1 MPNEKLSVQ
10 DFAAKVKAKYPSYE
24 SYEDSVLV
32 DAFLKKFPVYQDA
45 VDYSPK
51 KKEVTAGE
59 SSVTD
64 LPSPSDLDL
73 QEYYSEASNWATQA
87 YNDFKK
93 SKGEDPSESYLDNI
107 DKSFYEF
114 TAKAPIIS
122 QIVGGSNRFVGGVL
136 DMFNGLIKESS
147 KFPSPLTGVPNPIV
161 QKSFEEGN
169 YFTDLADTY
178 NENAEYFKK
187 SRAMNSGIFSPNI
200 TQEDMDK
207 GFWNNLTEGEVSKAS
222 WLLMDGVLENV
233 PSIMVGMTGSQV
245 GSLAVLG
252 RPVTSGTLLMGAS
265 SAGNKY
271 RQIEDDPRYSPAEK
285 LAFAFAQG
293 AVETISES
301 LFRGDL
307 NAARSIVSN
316 SSRSNALKDQF
327 INEARM
333 TDVYKKMAAMGNE
346 EGFEEVLVE
355 TWDIVT
361 TGIKEGKTIEE
372 INAEIPRIIDA
383 YALGFGSGG
392 GIQIIANGRAA
403 RGSLKNGE
411 ARKKAA
417 ETIKQVEEA
426 VKGMEDP
433 QKKNTAVQLI
443 QEEKR
448 KLNKLIEEDREYY
461 SQFKEEDR
469 NRVVLIDNQL
479 EVLEQQLDLISD
491 SELRAEREQQAL
503 DLIKERNEIHGKYP
517 QKVTAN
523 QAVPVAPQAAV
534 EEAVEESAPVTVS
547 LTPESNQAKVKD
559 VIGKRVELNKQSGVL
574 TDEGGGKIALY
585 TDDDQIIDLGNIEEI
600 GEQPLEDA
608 GISLTDDLVSVDGD
622 NIVVRGKNY
631 KNNYSDPLSAINRD
645 EEGNILS
652 VTLDSEK
659 GSKRTFKGN
668 VADELA
674 YNIILSQYEDQ
685 ELESELNKLFDT
697 DEETRKLFE
706 EIESIKED
714 AAKTAAQS
722 TEQAPAKEQVAE
734 DIVSQEPT
742 PEPVEETTPEAEVK
756 TKTKE
761 EIDEELQGL
770 NYAKLYFNGVLVDR
784 FKDSLENLK
793 NYYILSLEKAKR
805 IVNEK
810 SPGYVGYEEDG
821 YPLSHAGFY
830 RKEFKRLGI
839 DPTKHAS
846 KESLFHYNKALEI
859 LDALPKEIQERPEEI
874 NKYFKKQK
882 KDAAKKAPVKKAPAK
897 KAEAPKE
904 ETEKPTEK
912 SIDYKSVMIEP
923 AEESKKDSESTA
935 KYYSSPIGQ
944 DVLKLLTEAKN
955 KAGMNF
961 DFKYDT
967 FIDTRIA
974 NAYAF
979 GLRILFP
986 YTDADGGNNAQ
997 GFAEVSVA
1005 DASKNI
1011 REFAK
1016 EYKLDRSLVEENVKQ
1031 YRNYLIK
1038 QIKKA
1043 LPKNADIKLV
1053 SNYHETLREAG
1064 LPTDILIEMY
1074 GGKSNFEKALDIV
1087 FDEKGKLRSKK
1098 KIETQVELSKAETR
1112 KSERE
1117 EKYLKYLEEFNAE
1130 VLTEEEAK
1138 ELDPNS
1144 YIDLRNVTINKF
1156 DNGPFEVITFNAPN
1170 KEDSF
1175 SVDTETRDGA
1185 LYEAAMY
1192 FSSLGKVPIIEI
1204 NKKSTI
1210 QTAEPVLKTEEDV
1223 AVNAKTDVLTQEDP
1237 QGDPGLFNDLLFN
1250 EVAKGYTFGKV
1261 NEVFNKYLG
1270 DLVPKIEKIVKGIKF
1285 TNGFI
1290 PDSPESK
1297 KSTKAQ
1303 SLKTDSKGFVPFVNA
1318 LLSFGFEVHVLDNKG
1333 AHGIFNTATSNVDPI
1348 FAREGFVYNK
1358 GKSQVPMTGQ
1368 EKQEAMSQVSR
1379 LLNFYQKGGKISEII
1394 GALNFDP
1401 NKEVVIR
1408 GTGVR
1413 EFAQL
1418 VYDLR
1423 NNPENGLRKD
1433 YYEGSYREF
1442 SNDLRF
1448 KDRILAVV
1456 DAKFVSKEDMMDMIS
1471 KVYDMPKPVVASE
1484 IFYDDSLLNKV
1495 KEDSKEEKV
1504 IIQKVE
1510 EEKKENDLSDIYT
1523 NTEDAKIELDTIDD
1537 AESRIIS
1544 VNEEID
1550 IEKGNIQE
1558 LKEQL
1563 KEDVNDIKKDKS
1575 LSKEERQLAV
1585 ESLKEEIQDEI
1596 ESIKDQIG
1604 IYNEDKR
1611 GYVSDIKKAKKRLN
1625 KLEKTDEEVEPEAIT
1640 VKDGDLKMTYKISE
1654 GNKSW
1659 SKATAI
1665 GKNFLLKIKE
1675 GMLFNGTSKVEN
1687 SADIAYLFRRLRYA
1701 KSENAFAV
1709 VYTEEGDYLTAWLGT
1724 GDGNVKLNMSD
1735 IVKFVENAKFKLN
1748 TSNVKLSLVHNH
1760 PSGKLMPSV
1769 YDKDTYNKLYK
1780 IYDTQSNKNALPGVD
1795 VMPFVIINLDSGKF
1809 AVFNSDNSGEQ
1820 LELTS
1825 VEEQKEFN
1833 VYELDKDVLYSKYAG
1848 ARKMYSGKE
1857 VAELFSQIKA
1867 GDPSSHLGYAILD
1880 SENYM
1885 MFSSIVDSEHQMIG
1899 STGYKALVDDI
1910 VSNMLGYNGN
1920 QIVFFDT
1927 AIPGQGTA
1935 LVNDKHKMIRKLTED
1950 RMKQINSNS
1959 AVPLSFNEDVPLI
1972 TTQDKTIEERIAEGY
1987 KPVTKE
1993 DVFGTRREAALN
2005 SARKFMDKVFW
2016 NKIQAKVIGSKE
2028 VKSSLMAEDSK
2039 RVNQMANEMSKL
2051 LKPGFVSRLLG
2062 KKGVDKSFIDLA
2074 NQYFT
2079 GSKEQKADA
2088 ISKMKA
2094 STNPKAKK
2102 FLDLVI
2108 DMRSYVDARS
2118 SRIVND
2124 PMYES
2129 LPEKSR
2135 KIIEDNI
2142 GTYVHRSYYFFDH
2155 PYFKISK
2162 DAKTKAIAEEHKI
2175 LRIQEFNSIMSGV
2188 MGITEDQ
2195 AIDLLKGR
2203 DAYLKRKARQS
2214 VLKQISDW
2222 ENKRKTYRRDKNKST
2237 SDAGLK
2243 VDESAMIQRKDV
2255 PAHIREMLGEIK
2267 DPVGR
2272 FVSTANTLNAIH
2284 RGSEMANKLLE
2295 ILSSTS
2301 MYQVYS
2307 QEMYGKPWNKLTDTE
2322 KSLVTKRA
2330 DENSLIK
2337 NKYNIKEREKSS
2349 YKKINNP
2356 LSPLHNMYVH
2366 NDIVEVLEEVPLYT
2380 TQFDGLS
2387 GMLHQTYLNVLKA
2400 QRQTKVLGNIPTWG
2414 KNFIGGIFFAGIN
2427 GVINPTY
2434 FLRTSLNLA
2443 KKVAKGDKTYDSKI
2457 KEMAKY
2463 GLIGRDVNASTIGMS
2478 AMLFNYSMGE
2488 DVSTYNKYIANNRGK
2503 WKNFV
2508 RNLGSKY
2515 ASIDDFTKMIIY
2527 DYEKKSFAIKMYGKG
2542 YSELTDQQ
2550 QVEVKK
2556 EAAERVKQNTP
2567 TFSRMYRVAKKIL
2580 QLPFGDFV
2588 GFKAESARSL
2598 GMTVKNMV
2606 EDYKTG
2612 IDKSNKLTKEQRAE
2626 YIKDASKKLVGL
2638 STVLGAVPYIVLQSL
2653 MEGDDGE
2660 EEKEIRRLAKYI
2672 RPGWLNNH
2680 AILVKDIDRNLNVT
2694 VYDYTGL
2701 DPYGTVFSARE
2712 LGEVFK
2718 PNMTVETAYNLMK
2731 GQDVYGRAIADPSDP
2746 AFQQWFDKAQY
2757 FIGSTYIPPNV
2768 SSSYRDAKKSKLEDP
2783 DVSVFSETFKIMK
2796 DRIVVRSYKYNML
2809 QQFRYDV
2816 KEYELSFKENYLN
2829 TDWGE
2834 TRKDRLDDIREKYV
2848 ALYEVANSRGNYQ
2861 AVQDAEEII
2870 VRSFDDAEQFY
2881 ILYNIDLSE

>member
-32 DAFLKKFPVYQDA
+32 DAFLKKFPVYKDS
-45 VDYSPK
+45 VDYLPK
-51 KKEVTAGE
+51 KKEGTVGE

-64 LPSPSDLDL
+64 LPSPSNLDL
-73 QEYYSEASNWATQA
+73 QQYYNDASNWATQA

-93 SKGEDPSESYLDNI
+93 SKGEDPSENTLDSI

-136 DMFNGLIKESS
+136 DMFNGLIKEAS

-161 QKSFEEGN
+161 EKSFEEGN

-187 SRAMNSGIFSPNI
+187 ARAMNSGVFSPNL

-245 GSLAVLG
+245 GGLAVLG
-252 RPVTSGTLLMGAS
+252 RPITSGTLLMGAS

-271 RQIEDDPRYSPAEK
+271 RQIENDPRYSPAEK
-285 LAFAFAQG
+285 LAFSFAQG

-307 NAARSIVSN
+307 DAARSIMSS
-316 SSRSNALKDQF
+316 SSRSSALKNQF

-333 TDVYKKMAAMGNE
+333 TDVYKKMIAMGNE

-383 YALGFGSGG
+383 YALGFSSGG
-392 GIQIIANGRAA
+392 GIQLIANGRAA

-417 ETIKQVEEA
+417 ETIRKVEAA
-426 VKGMEDP
+426 VKSAEDP
-433 QKKNTAVQLI
+433 QKRNTAVQVI

-461 SQFKEEDR
+461 SQFSEEDR

-479 EVLEQQLDLISD
+479 EILEQQLDLISD

-517 QKVTAN
+517 QKVTAS
-523 QAVPVAPQAAV
+523 QDAPVVPQAAV
-534 EEAVEESAPVTVS
+534 EEEVEESAPATVS
-547 LTPESNQAKVKD
+547 LAPESDEAKVKD
-559 VIGKRVELNKQSGVL
+559 VVGKRVEFNKQTGVL

-585 TDDDQIIDLGNIEEI
+585 TDDDQIIELGNIEEI
-600 GEQPLEDA
+600 GDQPLKEA
-608 GISLTDDLVSVDGD
+608 GISLTDDLVSMDGD

-631 KNNYSDPLSAINRD
+631 KNNYSDPLAAINRD

-652 VTLDSEK
+652 VTLDTEN
-659 GSKRTFKGN
+659 GAKRTFKGN

-697 DEETRKLFE
+697 DEETRELFE
-706 EIESIKED
+706 EIESIKEN

-722 TEQAPAKEQVAE
+722 TEQATAEEQVTEEPALE
-734 DIVSQEPT
+734 PEVTSETVKDIA
-742 PEPVEETTPEAEVK
+742 PESVEETTPEAEVK

-761 EIDEELQGL
+761 EIDEEPAPVEQ
-770 NYAKLYFNGVLVDR
+770 VEEEV
-784 FKDSLENLK
+784 EQT
-793 NYYILSLEKAKR
+793 
-805 IVNEK
+805 K
-810 SPGYVGYEEDG
+810 S
-821 YPLSHAGFY
+821 
-830 RKEFKRLGI
+830 I
-839 DPTKHAS
+839 
-846 KESLFHYNKALEI
+846 
-859 LDALPKEIQERPEEI
+859 
-874 NKYFKKQK
+874 KKP
-882 KDAAKKAPVKKAPAK
+882 AKKKVYDPPIVPGHFVMLYRRVFGDENEMGGPIFGPYDPKFPGRYGGKEESKIVKRAMKSSKTFQEALAKIKEDAKSLKKAPAK

-904 ETEKPTEK
+904 KAEESTKK
-912 SIDYKSVMIEP
+912 GLDYQSVIIEP
-923 AEESKKDSESTA
+923 TEESKKNSESRS

-944 DVLKLLTEAKN
+944 RVLKLLTEAKN
-955 KAGMNF
+955 TAQMNF
-961 DFKYDT
+961 DFKYNLA
-967 FIDTRIA
+967 IANRIA
-974 NAYAF
+974 DAYAF
-979 GLRILFP
+979 GIRILFP
-986 YTDADGGNNAQ
+986 YTDADGGINAQ
-997 GFAEVSVA
+997 GFAEVSIA
-1005 DASKNI
+1005 DAANNI
-1011 REFAK
+1011 REYAEK
-1016 EYKLDRSLVEENVKQ
+1016 HNLDRSLVEENIKEH
-1031 YRNYLIK
+1031 RNFLIK
-1038 QIKKA
+1038 QLKKA

-1064 LPTDILIEMY
+1064 LPTDMLIEMY
-1074 GGKSNFEKALDIV
+1074 GGKSNFEQALDIV
-1087 FDEKGKLRSKK
+1087 FDREGKLKYKPKK
-1098 KIETQVELSKAETR
+1098 KSAEPT
-1112 KSERE
+1112 
-1117 EKYLKYLEEFNAE
+1117 
-1130 VLTEEEAK
+1130 T
-1138 ELDPNS
+1138 
-1144 YIDLRNVTINKF
+1144 
-1156 DNGPFEVITFNAPN
+1156 
-1170 KEDSF
+1170 
-1175 SVDTETRDGA
+1175 
-1185 LYEAAMY
+1185 
-1192 FSSLGKVPIIEI
+1192 
-1204 NKKSTI
+1204 
-1210 QTAEPVLKTEEDV
+1210 EPVLKTEEDV

-1237 QGDPGLFNDLLFN
+1237 QGDPGSFNDLLFN
-1250 EVAKGYTFGKV
+1250 GVAKSYTLGKV

-1270 DLVPKIEKIVKGIKF
+1270 NLVPRLNKIVTGIKF

-1290 PDSPESK
+1290 PDSPEAK
-1297 KSTKAQ
+1297 KATRAQ
-1303 SLKTDSKGFVPFVNA
+1303 SLKSDSKGFVPFINA

-1333 AHGIFNTATSNVDPI
+1333 AHGIFNTAVSNVDPI

-1358 GKSQVPMTGQ
+1358 GKSQLPMTGQ

-1379 LLNFYQKGGKISEII
+1379 LVDFYQKGGKISEII

-1401 NKEVVIR
+1401 NKEVIIR

-1423 NNPENGLRKD
+1423 NNPEKGLRKD

-1442 SNDLRF
+1442 SNDLSF
-1448 KDRILAVV
+1448 KDRINAIV
-1456 DAKFVSKEDMMDMIS
+1456 DSKFMSKEDMIDMIS

-1495 KEDSKEEKV
+1495 KEDSKEEEV

-1510 EEKKENDLSDIYT
+1510 EDKKGNDLSDTYT
-1523 NTEDAKIELDTIDD
+1523 NVQDAKIELDAIDD

-1558 LKEQL
+1558 LKQKL
-1563 KEDVNDIKKDKS
+1563 KEDIDDIKSDKS
-1575 LSKEERQLAV
+1575 LSKEERALAI

-1596 ESIKDQIG
+1596 ESIRDQIE

-1611 GYVSDIKKAKKRLN
+1611 GYMSDIKKSKKRLG
-1625 KLEKTDEEVEPEAIT
+1625 KLEKTVEEVEPEAIT
-1640 VKDGDLKMTYKISE
+1640 VEDGDQKMTYRISE

-1659 SKATAI
+1659 SKAAAI

-1675 GMLFNGTSKVEN
+1675 GMLFNGTAKVEN

-1735 IVKFVENAKFKLN
+1735 IVKFVENAKSKLN
-1748 TSNVKLSLVHNH
+1748 RSNVKLSLVHNH

-1780 IYDTQSNKNALPGVD
+1780 IYDTQSNQNALPGVD

-1809 AVFNSDNSGEQ
+1809 AVFNSENSGEQ

-1848 ARKMYSGKE
+1848 ARKMYSAKE
-1857 VAELFSQIKA
+1857 VSELFSQIKA
-1867 GDPSSHLGYAILD
+1867 GDVSNHLGYAILD

-1910 VSNMLGYNGN
+1910 VSNMLAYNGN

-1935 LVNDKHKMIRKLTED
+1935 LVSDKHKIIRKLTED

-1972 TTQDKTIEERIAEGY
+1972 TTEDKTTEERIAEGY

-2005 SARKFMDKVFW
+2005 SARKFMDKIFW

-2039 RVNQMANEMSKL
+2039 KVNEMANEMSKL
-2051 LKPGFVSRLLG
+2051 LKPGFISRLRG
-2062 KKGVDKSFIDLA
+2062 KKGLDKSFIDLA

-2079 GSKEQKADA
+2079 GTKEQKADA
-2088 ISKMKA
+2088 ISKIKA
-2094 STNPKAKK
+2094 STDPRAKR
-2102 FLDLVI
+2102 FLSLVVN
-2108 DMRSYVDARS
+2108 MRSYVDSRS
-2118 SRIVND
+2118 DRIIND
-2124 PMYES
+2124 PMYDN
-2129 LPEKSR
+2129 LPENSK
-2135 KIIEDNI
+2135 KIIEDNL
-2142 GTYVHRSYYFFDH
+2142 GSYVHRSYYFFDH

-2175 LRIQEFNSIMSGV
+2175 LRIQEFNSIMGEV

-2195 AIDLLKGR
+2195 AIDLLNRR

-2222 ENKRKTYRRDKNKST
+2222 ENKRKAYRRDKNKST
-2237 SDAGLK
+2237 SDSGLK
-2243 VDESAMIQRKDV
+2243 IDESAMIQRKDV
-2255 PAHIREMLGEIK
+2255 PDHIREMLGEIK

-2272 FVSTANTLNAIH
+2272 FVSTANALNAIH

-2307 QEMYGKPWNKLTDTE
+2307 QEMYGKPWNKLTDAE
-2322 KSLVTKRA
+2322 KLLVTKRA

-2337 NKYNIKEREKSS
+2337 TKYNIKEREKSS

-2366 NDIVEVLEEVPLYT
+2366 NDVVEVLEEVPLYT

-2414 KNFIGGIFFAGIN
+2414 KNFIGGIFFAAIN

-2443 KKVAKGDKTYDSKI
+2443 KKVAKGDKTYDSDI

-2503 WKNFV
+2503 WKIFV

-2527 DYEKKSFAIKMYGKG
+2527 GYEKKSFAIKMYGKD

-2550 QVEVKK
+2550 QVDVQK

-2612 IDKSNKLTKEQRAE
+2612 IDKSNNLSKEQRAE

-2638 STVLGAVPYIVLQSL
+2638 STVLGAVPYMILQSL

-2672 RPGWLNNH
+2672 RPGWLNSH

-2712 LGEVFK
+2712 LSEIFK

-2731 GQDVYGRAIADPSDP
+2731 GQDVYGREIADPSDP
-2746 AFQQWFDKAQY
+2746 AFQQWYDKARY
-2757 FIGSTYIPPNV
+2757 FIGTTYIPPNV
-2768 SSSYRDAKKSKLEDP
+2768 SSSYRDAKKAQLEDP

-2816 KEYELSFKENYLN
+2816 KEYQLSFKENYLN

-2834 TRKDRLDDIREKYV
+2834 TRKDKLNDIREKYI
-2848 ALYEVANSRGNYQ
+2848 ALYEVANSRNNYK
-2861 AVQDAEEII
+2861 AVEDAEKII
-2870 VRSFDDAEQFY
+2870 VTNFDDAEQLY

>member
-32 DAFLKKFPVYQDA
+32 DAFLKKFPVYQDS
-45 VDYSPK
+45 VDYLPK
-51 KKEVTAGE
+51 KKEGTVGE

-64 LPSPSDLDL
+64 LPSPSNLDL
-73 QEYYSEASNWATQA
+73 QQYYSDANNWATQA

-93 SKGEDPSESYLDNI
+93 SKGEDPSETTLDSI
-107 DKSFYEF
+107 DKSFYEWQAN
-114 TAKAPIIS
+114 TPVVS

-136 DMFNGLIKESS
+136 DMFNGLIKEAS
-147 KFPSPLTGVPNPIV
+147 KFPSPLTGAPNPIV
-161 QKSFEEGN
+161 VKSFEEGN

-187 SRAMNSGIFSPNI
+187 ARAMNSGVFSPNL

-207 GFWNNLTEGEVSKAS
+207 GFWNNLTEGEVSKAT

-245 GSLAVLG
+245 GNLAVLG
-252 RPVTSGTLLMGAS
+252 RPVTSGTLFMGVS

-271 RQIEDDPRYSPAEK
+271 RQIENDPRYSPAEK

-307 NAARSIVSN
+307 NAARSILSS
-316 SSRSNALKDQF
+316 SSRSSALKNQF

-333 TDVYKKMAAMGNE
+333 TDVYKKMIAMGNE

-361 TGIKEGKTIEE
+361 TGIKENKTLEE

-383 YALGFGSGG
+383 YALGFSSGG
-392 GIQIIANGRAA
+392 GIQLIANGRAA

-417 ETIKQVEEA
+417 ETIRKVEEA
-426 VKGMEDP
+426 VKSAEDP
-433 QKKNTAVQLI
+433 QKRNTAVQLI

-461 SQFKEEDR
+461 SQFSEEDR

-517 QKVTAN
+517 QKVTAS
-523 QAVPVAPQAAV
+523 QDAPVAPQAAV
-534 EEAVEESAPVTVS
+534 EEAVEEPAPATVS
-547 LTPESNQAKVKD
+547 LTPESDEAKVKD
-559 VIGKRVELNKQSGVL
+559 VVGKRVEFNKQTGVL

-585 TDDDQIIDLGNIEEI
+585 TDDDQIIELGNIEEI
-600 GEQPLEDA
+600 GDQPLKEA
-608 GISLTDDLVSVDGD
+608 GISLTDDLVSMDGD

-631 KNNYSDPLSAINRD
+631 KNNYSDPLAAINRD

-652 VTLDSEK
+652 VTLDTEN
-659 GSKRTFKGN
+659 GAKRTFKGN

-722 TEQAPAKEQVAE
+722 IEQAPAEEQVTEEPALEPEVTSKTVE
-734 DIVSQEPT
+734 DVAPDA
-742 PEPVEETTPEAEVK
+742 VEETTPEAEVK

-770 NYAKLYFNGVLVDR
+770 NYAQLYFNGVLVER

-810 SPGYVGYEEDG
+810 STEYDGYEEGG
-821 YPLSHAGFY
+821 YPLARAGFY

-839 DPTKHAS
+839 DPAKHAS
-846 KESLFHYNKALEI
+846 KESIFHYNKALEI
-859 LDALPKEIQERPEEI
+859 LDALPKEIQGRPEEI

-882 KDAAKKAPVKKAPAK
+882 RDAAKKATAK

-904 ETEKPTEK
+904 KAEESTGKGN
-912 SIDYKSVMIEP
+912 DYKSVVIERT
-923 AEESKKDSESTA
+923 EQSKKDSEGTA

-944 DVLKLLTEAKN
+944 RVLELLTEAKN
-955 KAGMNF
+955 TAQMNF
-961 DFKYDT
+961 DFKYNP
-967 FIDTRIA
+967 FIVTRIA
-974 NAYAF
+974 RAYAF
-979 GLRILFP
+979 GVRILFP
-986 YTDADGGNNAQ
+986 YTDADGGINAQ

-1005 DASKNI
+1005 DAANNI
-1011 REFAK
+1011 RDFAK
-1016 EYKLDRSLVEENVKQ
+1016 EYKLDRSLVEENVKE
-1031 YRNYLIK
+1031 YRKYLIE
-1038 QIKKA
+1038 QIKKT

-1053 SNYHETLREAG
+1053 SNYHPTLREAG
-1064 LPTDILIEMY
+1064 LPTDMLIEMY

-1087 FDEKGKLRSKK
+1087 FDREGKLKYKPKK
-1098 KIETQVELSKAETR
+1098 KSAEPT
-1112 KSERE
+1112 
-1117 EKYLKYLEEFNAE
+1117 
-1130 VLTEEEAK
+1130 T
-1138 ELDPNS
+1138 
-1144 YIDLRNVTINKF
+1144 
-1156 DNGPFEVITFNAPN
+1156 
-1170 KEDSF
+1170 
-1175 SVDTETRDGA
+1175 
-1185 LYEAAMY
+1185 
-1192 FSSLGKVPIIEI
+1192 
-1204 NKKSTI
+1204 
-1210 QTAEPVLKTEEDV
+1210 EPVLKTEEDV

-1237 QGDPGLFNDLLFN
+1237 QGDLGLFNDLLFN

-1270 DLVPKIEKIVKGIKF
+1270 DLVPRINKIVKGIKF

-1290 PDSPESK
+1290 PDSPEAK
-1297 KSTKAQ
+1297 KATRAQ
-1303 SLKTDSKGFVPFVNA
+1303 SLKSDSKGFVPFINA
-1318 LLSFGFEVHVLDNKG
+1318 LLSFGFEVHILDNKG
-1333 AHGIFNTATSNVDPI
+1333 AHGIFNTPASNVDPQ
-1348 FAREGFVYNK
+1348 FTREGFVYDT
-1358 GKSQVPMTGQ
+1358 GKKELRLDATL
-1368 EKQEAMSQVSR
+1368 KQEALQQVSR
-1379 LLNFYQKGGKISEII
+1379 LVDFYQKGGKISEII

-1401 NKEVVIR
+1401 NKEVIIR

-1423 NNPENGLRKD
+1423 NNSEKGLRKD

-1448 KDRILAVV
+1448 KDRINAIV
-1456 DAKFVSKEDMMDMIS
+1456 DSKFMSKEDMIDMIS

-1495 KEDSKEEKV
+1495 KEDSKEEEV

-1510 EEKKENDLSDIYT
+1510 EDKKGNDLSDTYT
-1523 NTEDAKIELDTIDD
+1523 NVQDAKIELDTIDD

-1544 VNEEID
+1544 VDEEID

-1558 LKEQL
+1558 LKQQL
-1563 KEDVNDIKKDKS
+1563 KEDIDDIKSDKS
-1575 LSKEERQLAV
+1575 LSKEERALAI

-1596 ESIKDQIG
+1596 ESIRDQIG

-1611 GYVSDIKKAKKRLN
+1611 GYMSDIKKAKKRLS

-1640 VKDGDLKMTYKISE
+1640 VKDGDLKMTYRISE
-1654 GNKSW
+1654 GKKSW

-1665 GKNFLLKIKE
+1665 GENFLLKIKE
-1675 GMLFNGTSKVEN
+1675 GMLFNGTAKVEN

-1724 GDGNVKLNMSD
+1724 GDGNVNLNMSD
-1735 IVKFVENAKFKLN
+1735 IVKFVENAKSKLN
-1748 TSNVKLSLVHNH
+1748 RSNVKLSLVHNH

-1780 IYDTQSNKNALPGVD
+1780 IYDTQSNKSALPGVD
-1795 VMPFVIINLDSGKF
+1795 VQPFVIINLDSGKF
-1809 AVFNSDNSGEQ
+1809 AVFNSENSGEQ
-1820 LELTS
+1820 PELTS

-1848 ARKMYSGKE
+1848 ARKMYSAKE
-1857 VAELFSQIKA
+1857 VSELFSQIKA
-1867 GDPSSHLGYAILD
+1867 GDVSSHLGYAILD

-1910 VSNMLGYNGN
+1910 VSNMLAYNGN
-1920 QIVFFDT
+1920 QVVFFDT

-1935 LVNDKHKMIRKLTED
+1935 LVSDKHKMIRKLTED
-1950 RMKQINSNS
+1950 RMKQVNSNS

-1972 TTQDKTIEERIAEGY
+1972 TTEDKTTEERIAEGY

-2039 RVNQMANEMSKL
+2039 KVNEMANEMSKL
-2051 LKPGFVSRLLG
+2051 LKPGFISRLRG
-2062 KKGVDKSFIDLA
+2062 KKGLDKSFIDLA

-2079 GSKEQKADA
+2079 GTTEQKADA
-2088 ISKMKA
+2088 ISKMRA
-2094 STNPKAKK
+2094 STDPKAKR
-2102 FLDLVI
+2102 FLDLVV

-2124 PMYES
+2124 PMYDS
-2129 LPEKSR
+2129 LPEESR
-2135 KIIEDNI
+2135 KIIEDNL
-2142 GTYVHRSYYFFDH
+2142 GSYVHRSYYFFDH

-2175 LRIQEFNSIMSGV
+2175 LRIQEFNSIMGEV

-2195 AIDLLKGR
+2195 AIDLLNRR

-2222 ENKRKTYRRDKNKST
+2222 ENKRKAYRRDKNKST
-2237 SDAGLK
+2237 SDSGLK
-2243 VDESAMIQRKDV
+2243 IDESAMIQRKDV

-2267 DPVGR
+2267 DPVGS
-2272 FVSTANTLNAIH
+2272 FVSTANALNAIH

-2301 MYQVYS
+2301 MYQIYS
-2307 QEMYGKPWNKLTDTE
+2307 QEMYGKPWNKLTDSE
-2322 KSLVTKRA
+2322 KLLVTKRA

-2337 NKYNIKEREKSS
+2337 TKYNIKEREKSS

-2366 NDIVEVLEEVPLYT
+2366 NDVVEVLEEVPLYT

-2414 KNFIGGIFFAGIN
+2414 KNFIGGIFFAAIN
-2427 GVINPTY
+2427 GVVNPTY

-2443 KKVAKGDKTYDSKI
+2443 KKVAKGDKTYDSDI

-2503 WKNFV
+2503 WKIFV

-2527 DYEKKSFAIKMYGKG
+2527 GYEKKSFAIKMYGKD

-2550 QVEVKK
+2550 QVEVQK

-2612 IDKSNKLTKEQRAE
+2612 IDKRNNLSKEQRAE

-2638 STVLGAVPYIVLQSL
+2638 STVLGAVPYMVLQSL

-2712 LGEVFK
+2712 LGEIFK

-2746 AFQQWFDKAQY
+2746 AFQQWFDKARY
-2757 FIGSTYIPPNV
+2757 FIGTTYVPPNV
-2768 SSSYRDAKKSKLEDP
+2768 SSSYRDAKKAQLEDP
-2783 DVSVFSETFKIMK
+2783 DINVFSETFKIMK

-2834 TRKDRLDDIREKYV
+2834 TRKDKLDDIREKYI
-2848 ALYEVANSRGNYQ
+2848 ALYEVANSRNNYK
-2861 AVQDAEEII
+2861 ALEDATSII
-2870 VRSFDDAEQFY
+2870 VRNFDDAEQLY

>member
-51 KKEVTAGE
+51 KKEDTAGE

-64 LPSPSDLDL
+64 LPSPSNLDL

-114 TAKAPIIS
+114 TANAPVVS

-136 DMFNGLIKESS
+136 DMFNGLIKEAS
-147 KFPSPLTGVPNPIV
+147 KFPSPLTGVPNPIAE
-161 QKSFEEGN
+161 KSFEEGN
-169 YFTDLADTY
+169 YFTDLADIF

-187 SRAMNSGIFSPNI
+187 ARAMNSGIFSPNL

-245 GSLAVLG
+245 GGLAVLG
-252 RPVTSGTLLMGAS
+252 RPITSGTLLMGAS

-271 RQIEDDPRYSPAEK
+271 RQIENDPRYSPAEK

-327 INEARM
+327 INESRM

-383 YALGFGSGG
+383 YALGFSSGG
-392 GIQIIANGRAA
+392 GIQLIANGRAA

-417 ETIKQVEEA
+417 ETIRKVEEA
-426 VKGMEDP
+426 VKGMDDP

-461 SQFKEEDR
+461 SKFSEEDR

-503 DLIKERNEIHGKYP
+503 DLIKERNDIHGKYP

-523 QAVPVAPQAAV
+523 QAIPVAPQAAV
-534 EEAVEESAPVTVS
+534 EEAVEEPAPVTVS
-547 LTPESNQAKVKD
+547 LTPESNEAKVKD
-559 VIGKRVELNKQSGVL
+559 VIGKRVEFNKQTGIL

-600 GEQPLEDA
+600 GEQPLKEA
-608 GISLTDDLVSVDGD
+608 GISLTDDLVSMDGD

-631 KNNYSDPLSAINRD
+631 KNNYSDPLAAINRD
-645 EEGNILS
+645 DEGNILS
-652 VTLDSEK
+652 VTLDTEN
-659 GSKRTFKGN
+659 GAKRTFKGN

-714 AAKTAAQS
+714 AAKTTAESA
-722 TEQAPAKEQVAE
+722 EQAQEPTAEEQVA
-734 DIVSQEPT
+734 QEPT
-742 PEPVEETTPEAEVK
+742 AEAPVEEEPVAEEP
-756 TKTKE
+756 TAAE
-761 EIDEELQGL
+761 EPAKKKVYDEPIVPGHFVM
-770 NYAKLYFNGVLVDR
+770 LYREVFGNKAENGKQI
-784 FKDSLENLK
+784 FGPYNP
-793 NYYILSLEKAKR
+793 
-805 IVNEK
+805 K
-810 SPGYVGYEEDG
+810 SPGTAGGKEESKIVKRAMKSSKT
-821 YPLSHAGFY
+821 YQEALAKI
-830 RKEFKRLGI
+830 KEDAKSLKKEEAK
-839 DPTKHAS
+839 PTKVKA
-846 KESLFHYNKALEI
+846 KE
-859 LDALPKEIQERPEEI
+859 
-874 NKYFKKQK
+874 KK
-882 KDAAKKAPVKKAPAK
+882 PV
-897 KAEAPKE
+897 
-904 ETEKPTEK
+904 EK
-912 SIDYKSVMIEP
+912 
-923 AEESKKDSESTA
+923 AEESTEKGLDYQSVIILPDDASKLEGVTDA
-935 KYYSSPIGQ
+935 YGRFYSSLVGQ
-944 DVLKLLTEAKN
+944 RVLKLLTEAKN
-955 KAGMNF
+955 RAQMNF
-961 DFKYDT
+961 DFKYNLA
-967 FIDTRIA
+967 IGTRIA
-974 NAYAF
+974 DAYAF
-979 GLRILFP
+979 GIRILFP
-986 YTDADGGNNAQ
+986 YTDADGGINAQ
-997 GFAEVSVA
+997 GFAEVSIA
-1005 DASKNI
+1005 DAANNI
-1011 REFAK
+1011 REYAEK
-1016 EYKLDRSLVEENVKQ
+1016 NKLDRSLVEENIKEH
-1031 YRNYLIK
+1031 RNFLIK
-1038 QIKKA
+1038 QLKKA
-1043 LPKNADIKLV
+1043 LPKNADLKLV
-1053 SNYHETLREAG
+1053 SNYHQTLREAG
-1064 LPTDILIEMY
+1064 LPTDMLIEMY

-1087 FDEKGKLRSKK
+1087 FDREGKLKYKPKK
-1098 KIETQVELSKAETR
+1098 KSAEPT
-1112 KSERE
+1112 
-1117 EKYLKYLEEFNAE
+1117 
-1130 VLTEEEAK
+1130 T
-1138 ELDPNS
+1138 
-1144 YIDLRNVTINKF
+1144 
-1156 DNGPFEVITFNAPN
+1156 
-1170 KEDSF
+1170 
-1175 SVDTETRDGA
+1175 
-1185 LYEAAMY
+1185 
-1192 FSSLGKVPIIEI
+1192 
-1204 NKKSTI
+1204 
-1210 QTAEPVLKTEEDV
+1210 EPVLKTEEDV

-1270 DLVPKIEKIVKGIKF
+1270 DLVPRINKIVKGIKF

-1290 PDSPESK
+1290 PDSPEAK
-1297 KSTKAQ
+1297 KASRAQ
-1303 SLKTDSKGFVPFVNA
+1303 SLKSDSKGFVPFVNA
-1318 LLSFGFEVHVLDNKG
+1318 LLSFGFEVHILDNKG
-1333 AHGIFNTATSNVDPI
+1333 AHGIFNTPASNVDPQ
-1348 FAREGFVYNK
+1348 FTREGFVYNT
-1358 GKSQVPMTGQ
+1358 GKKELQLDATL
-1368 EKQEAMSQVSR
+1368 KQEALQQVSR
-1379 LLNFYQKGGKISEII
+1379 LVDFYQKGGKISEII

-1401 NKEVVIR
+1401 NKEVIIR

-1423 NNPENGLRKD
+1423 NNPEKGLGKD
-1433 YYEGSYREF
+1433 YYEGSYRDF

-1448 KDRILAVV
+1448 KDRINAIV
-1456 DAKFVSKEDMMDMIS
+1456 DSKFMSKEDMIDMIS

-1495 KEDSKEEKV
+1495 KEDSKEEEV

-1510 EEKKENDLSDIYT
+1510 ENKKGNDLSDTYT
-1523 NTEDAKIELDTIDD
+1523 NVQDAKIELDTIDD

-1544 VNEEID
+1544 IDEEIG
-1550 IEKGNIQE
+1550 IEKENIQD
-1558 LKEQL
+1558 LKQQL

-1575 LSKEERQLAV
+1575 LSKEERALAI

-1596 ESIKDQIG
+1596 ESIRDQIE

-1611 GYVSDIKKAKKRLN
+1611 GYMSDIKKSKKRLG

-1640 VKDGDLKMTYKISE
+1640 VKDGDLKMTYRISE

-1659 SKATAI
+1659 SKAAAI
-1665 GKNFLLKIKE
+1665 GENFLLKIKE
-1675 GMLFNGTSKVEN
+1675 GMLFNGTAKVEN

-1735 IVKFVENAKFKLN
+1735 IVKFVENAKSKLN
-1748 TSNVKLSLVHNH
+1748 TSNVKISLVHNH
-1760 PSGKLMPSV
+1760 PSGKLVPSV

-1809 AVFNSDNSGEQ
+1809 AVFNSENSGEQ
-1820 LELTS
+1820 PELTS

-1848 ARKMYSGKE
+1848 ARKMYSAKE
-1857 VAELFSQIKA
+1857 VSELFSQIKA
-1867 GDPSSHLGYAILD
+1867 GDPSNHLGYAILD

-1910 VSNMLGYNGN
+1910 VSNMLAYNGN
-1920 QIVFFDT
+1920 QVVFFDT

-1935 LVNDKHKMIRKLTED
+1935 LVSDKHKMIRKLTED

-1972 TTQDKTIEERIAEGY
+1972 TTEDKTTEERIAEGY

-2039 RVNQMANEMSKL
+2039 KVNEMANEMSKL
-2051 LKPGFVSRLLG
+2051 LKPGFISRLRG
-2062 KKGVDKSFIDLA
+2062 KKGLDKSFIDLA
-2074 NQYFT
+2074 NQYFR

-2088 ISKMKA
+2088 INKMKS
-2094 STNPKAKK
+2094 STDPRAKR
-2102 FLDLVI
+2102 FLDLVV
-2108 DMRSYVDARS
+2108 DMRSYVDSRS
-2118 SRIVND
+2118 DRIVND
-2124 PMYES
+2124 PMYDN

-2142 GTYVHRSYYFFDH
+2142 GSYVHRSYYFFDH

-2175 LRIQEFNSIMSGV
+2175 LRIQEFNSIMGEV

-2195 AIDLLKGR
+2195 AIDLLNSR

-2222 ENKRKTYRRDKNKST
+2222 ENKRKAYRKDKNKST
-2237 SDAGLK
+2237 SDSGLK
-2243 VDESAMIQRKDV
+2243 IDESAMIQRKDV

-2267 DPVGR
+2267 DPVGS
-2272 FVSTANTLNAIH
+2272 FVSTANALNAIH

-2301 MYQVYS
+2301 MYQIYS
-2307 QEMYGKPWNKLTDTE
+2307 QEMYGKPWNKLTDSE
-2322 KSLVTKRA
+2322 KLLVTKRA

-2337 NKYNIKEREKSS
+2337 TKYNIKEREKSS

-2414 KNFIGGIFFAGIN
+2414 KNFIGGIFFAAIN

-2443 KKVAKGDKTYDSKI
+2443 KKVAKGDKTYDSDI

-2503 WKNFV
+2503 WKIFV

-2527 DYEKKSFAIKMYGKG
+2527 GYEKKSFAIKMYGKD

-2550 QVEVKK
+2550 QVEVQK

-2612 IDKSNKLTKEQRAE
+2612 IDKSNNLSKEQRAE

-2638 STVLGAVPYIVLQSL
+2638 STVLGAVPYMILQSL

-2712 LGEVFK
+2712 LSEIFK

-2746 AFQQWFDKAQY
+2746 AFQQWFDKAKY
-2757 FIGSTYIPPNV
+2757 FIGTTYIPPNV
-2768 SSSYRDAKKSKLEDP
+2768 SSSYRDAKKAQLEDP
-2783 DVSVFSETFKIMK
+2783 DISVFSETFKIMK

-2848 ALYEVANSRGNYQ
+2848 ALYEVANSRNNYQ

-2870 VRSFDDAEQFY
+2870 VRSFDDAEQLY

>member
-45 VDYSPK
+45 VDYLPK
-51 KKEVTAGE
+51 KKEGTAGE

-64 LPSPSDLDL
+64 LPSPSNLDL
-73 QEYYSEASNWATQA
+73 QQYYSDANNWATQA

-93 SKGEDPSESYLDNI
+93 SKGEDPSETTLDSI

-114 TAKAPIIS
+114 TANAPVVS

-136 DMFNGLIKESS
+136 DMFNGLIKEAS
-147 KFPSPLTGVPNPIV
+147 KFPSPLTGAPNPIV
-161 QKSFEEGN
+161 EKSFEEGN

-187 SRAMNSGIFSPNI
+187 ARAMNSGVFSPNL
-200 TQEDMDK
+200 TQEDIDK
-207 GFWNNLTEGEVSKAS
+207 GFWSNLTEGEVSKAT

-252 RPVTSGTLLMGAS
+252 RPVTTGTLLMGAS

-271 RQIEDDPRYSPAEK
+271 RQIENDPRYSPAEK

-307 NAARSIVSN
+307 NAARSILSS
-316 SSRSNALKDQF
+316 SSRSSALKDQF

-333 TDVYKKMAAMGNE
+333 TDVYKKMIAMGNE

-383 YALGFGSGG
+383 YALGFSSGG
-392 GIQIIANGRAA
+392 GIQLIANGRAA

-417 ETIKQVEEA
+417 ETIRKVEEA
-426 VKGMEDP
+426 VKGMDDP

-461 SQFKEEDR
+461 SQFSEEDR

-503 DLIKERNEIHGKYP
+503 DLIKERNDIHGKYP

-534 EEAVEESAPVTVS
+534 EEAVEEPAPVTVS
-547 LTPESNQAKVKD
+547 LTPESNEAKVKD
-559 VIGKRVELNKQSGVL
+559 VIGKRVEFNKQTGIL

-585 TDDDQIIDLGNIEEI
+585 TDDDQIIELGNIEEI
-600 GEQPLEDA
+600 GEQPLKEA
-608 GISLTDDLVSVDGD
+608 GISLTDDLVSMDGD

-631 KNNYSDPLSAINRD
+631 KNNYSNPLAAINRD
-645 EEGNILS
+645 DEGNILS
-652 VTLDSEK
+652 VTLDTED

-668 VADELA
+668 TADELA
-674 YNIILSQYEDQ
+674 YNIIMSQYEDQ
-685 ELESELNKLFDT
+685 QLESELEELYNA
-697 DEETRKLFE
+697 DEETRQLLE
-706 EIESIKED
+706 EIESIKEA
-714 AAKTAAQS
+714 AAKTAAKS
-722 TEQAPAKEQVAE
+722 AEQAQEPAAEEQVTEEPVAE
-734 DIVSQEPT
+734 EQVTEEPAVTEEAAEETVAEEPT
-742 PEPVEETTPEAEVK
+742 TEESVAEEPVEK
-756 TKTKE
+756 TKGENKKSVYDPKIEPGHFVMLYRKVFGEYNSQGNYIFGPYAGGKGAYPSMGNKDESKIVKSAMKSSKTYQEALAKIKEDAKSLKKE
-761 EIDEELQGL
+761 E
-770 NYAKLYFNGVLVDR
+770 AKPT
-784 FKDSLENLK
+784 
-793 NYYILSLEKAKR
+793 KAKAK
-805 IVNEK
+805 EK
-810 SPGYVGYEEDG
+810 
-821 YPLSHAGFY
+821 
-830 RKEFKRLGI
+830 K
-839 DPTKHAS
+839 
-846 KESLFHYNKALEI
+846 
-859 LDALPKEIQERPEEI
+859 
-874 NKYFKKQK
+874 
-882 KDAAKKAPVKKAPAK
+882 PV
-897 KAEAPKE
+897 
-904 ETEKPTEK
+904 EK
-912 SIDYKSVMIEP
+912 
-923 AEESKKDSESTA
+923 AEESTEKGLDYQSVIILPDDASKLKSVTDGYSRF
-935 KYYSSPIGQ
+935 YSSLVGQ
-944 DVLKLLTEAKN
+944 RVLKLLTEAKN
-955 KAGMNF
+955 RAQMNF
-961 DFKYDT
+961 DFKYNLDVA
-967 FIDTRIA
+967 TRIA
-974 NAYAF
+974 DAYAF
-979 GLRILFP
+979 GIRILFP
-986 YTDADGGNNAQ
+986 YTDADGGINAQ
-997 GFAEVSVA
+997 GFAEVSIA
-1005 DASKNI
+1005 DAANNI
-1011 REFAK
+1011 REYAEK
-1016 EYKLDRSLVEENVKQ
+1016 NKLGRSLVEENIKEH
-1031 YRNYLIK
+1031 RNFLIK
-1038 QIKKA
+1038 QLKKA
-1043 LPKNADIKLV
+1043 LPKNANLKLV
-1053 SNYHETLREAG
+1053 NNYHQTLREAG
-1064 LPTDILIEMY
+1064 LPTDMLIEMY

-1087 FDEKGKLRSKK
+1087 FDREGKLKYKPKK
-1098 KIETQVELSKAETR
+1098 KSPEPTT
-1112 KSERE
+1112 
-1117 EKYLKYLEEFNAE
+1117 
-1130 VLTEEEAK
+1130 
-1138 ELDPNS
+1138 
-1144 YIDLRNVTINKF
+1144 
-1156 DNGPFEVITFNAPN
+1156 
-1170 KEDSF
+1170 
-1175 SVDTETRDGA
+1175 
-1185 LYEAAMY
+1185 
-1192 FSSLGKVPIIEI
+1192 
-1204 NKKSTI
+1204 
-1210 QTAEPVLKTEEDV
+1210 EPVLKTEEDV
-1223 AVNAKTDVLTQEDP
+1223 AVNAKTDVLTQQDP

-1270 DLVPKIEKIVKGIKF
+1270 DLVPRINKIVKGIKF

-1290 PDSPESK
+1290 PDSPEAK
-1297 KSTKAQ
+1297 KASRAQ
-1303 SLKTDSKGFVPFVNA
+1303 SLKSDSKGFVPFVNA
-1318 LLSFGFEVHVLDNKG
+1318 LLSFGFEVHILDNKG
-1333 AHGIFNTATSNVDPI
+1333 AHGIFNTPASNVDPQ
-1348 FAREGFVYNK
+1348 FTREGFVYNT
-1358 GKSQVPMTGQ
+1358 GKKELQLDATL
-1368 EKQEAMSQVSR
+1368 KQEALQQVSR
-1379 LLNFYQKGGKISEII
+1379 LVDFYQKGGKISEII

-1401 NKEVVIR
+1401 NKEVIIR

-1423 NNPENGLRKD
+1423 NNPEKGLGKN
-1433 YYEGSYREF
+1433 YYEGSYRDF

-1448 KDRILAVV
+1448 KDRINAIV
-1456 DAKFVSKEDMMDMIS
+1456 DSKFMSKEDMIDMIS

-1495 KEDSKEEKV
+1495 KEDSKEEEV

-1510 EEKKENDLSDIYT
+1510 ENKKGNDLSDTYT
-1523 NTEDAKIELDTIDD
+1523 NVQDAKIELDTIDD

-1544 VNEEID
+1544 IDEEIG
-1550 IEKGNIQE
+1550 IEKENIQD
-1558 LKEQL
+1558 LKQQL

-1575 LSKEERQLAV
+1575 LSKEERALAI

-1596 ESIKDQIG
+1596 ESIRDQIE

-1611 GYVSDIKKAKKRLN
+1611 GYMSDIKKSKKRLG
-1625 KLEKTDEEVEPEAIT
+1625 KLEKTDEEVEVEPEAIT
-1640 VKDGDLKMTYKISE
+1640 VKDGDLKMTYRISE

-1659 SKATAI
+1659 SKAAAI
-1665 GKNFLLKIKE
+1665 GENFLLKIKE
-1675 GMLFNGTSKVEN
+1675 GMLFNGTAKVEN

-1735 IVKFVENAKFKLN
+1735 IVKFVENAKSKLN
-1748 TSNVKLSLVHNH
+1748 RSNVKLSLVHNH

-1780 IYDTQSNKNALPGVD
+1780 IYDAQSNKNALPGVD

-1809 AVFNSDNSGEQ
+1809 AVFNSENSGEQ
-1820 LELTS
+1820 PELTS

-1848 ARKMYSGKE
+1848 ARKMYSAKE
-1857 VAELFSQIKA
+1857 VSELFSQIKA
-1867 GDPSSHLGYAILD
+1867 GDPSNHLGYAILD

-1910 VSNMLGYNGN
+1910 VSNMLAYNGN
-1920 QIVFFDT
+1920 QVVFFDT

-1935 LVNDKHKMIRKLTED
+1935 LVSDKHKMIRKLTED

-1972 TTQDKTIEERIAEGY
+1972 TTEDKTTEERIAEGY

-2039 RVNQMANEMSKL
+2039 KVNEMANEMSKL
-2051 LKPGFVSRLLG
+2051 LKPGFISRLRG
-2062 KKGVDKSFIDLA
+2062 KKGLDKSFIDLA

-2079 GSKEQKADA
+2079 GTKEQKADA
-2088 ISKMKA
+2088 ISKMKS
-2094 STNPKAKK
+2094 STDPKAKR
-2102 FLDLVI
+2102 FLELVV
-2108 DMRSYVDARS
+2108 DMRSYVDSRS
-2118 SRIVND
+2118 DRIVND
-2124 PMYES
+2124 PMYDN

-2142 GTYVHRSYYFFDH
+2142 GSYVHRSYYFFDH

-2175 LRIQEFNSIMSGV
+2175 LRIQEFNSIMGEV

-2195 AIDLLKGR
+2195 AIDLLNSR

-2222 ENKRKTYRRDKNKST
+2222 ENKRKAYKRDKNKST
-2237 SDAGLK
+2237 SDSGLK
-2243 VDESAMIQRKDV
+2243 IDESAMIQRKDV

-2267 DPVGR
+2267 DPVGS
-2272 FVSTANTLNAIH
+2272 FVSTANALNAIH

-2307 QEMYGKPWNKLTDTE
+2307 QEMYGKPWNKLTDAE
-2322 KSLVTKRA
+2322 KLLVTKRA

-2337 NKYNIKEREKSS
+2337 TKYNIKEREKSS

-2414 KNFIGGIFFAGIN
+2414 KNFIGGIFFAAIN
-2427 GVINPTY
+2427 GVVNPTY

-2443 KKVAKGDKTYDSKI
+2443 KKVAKGDKTYDSDI

-2503 WKNFV
+2503 WKIFV

-2527 DYEKKSFAIKMYGKG
+2527 GYEKKSFAIKMYGKD

-2550 QVEVKK
+2550 QVEVQK

-2612 IDKSNKLTKEQRAE
+2612 IDKSNNLSKEQRAE

-2638 STVLGAVPYIVLQSL
+2638 STVLGAVPYMVLQSL

-2712 LGEVFK
+2712 LGEIFK

-2746 AFQQWFDKAQY
+2746 AFQQWFDKARY
-2757 FIGSTYIPPNV
+2757 FIGTTYVPPNV
-2768 SSSYRDAKKSKLEDP
+2768 SSSYRDAKKAQLEDP
-2783 DVSVFSETFKIMK
+2783 DINVFSETFKIMK

-2834 TRKDRLDDIREKYV
+2834 TRKDKLDDIREKYI
-2848 ALYEVANSRGNYQ
+2848 ALYEVANSRNNYK
-2861 AVQDAEEII
+2861 AVEDATSII
-2870 VRSFDDAEQFY
+2870 VRNFDDAEQLY

>member
-32 DAFLKKFPVYQDA
+32 DAFLKKFPVYQDS
-45 VDYSPK
+45 VDYLPK
-51 KKEVTAGE
+51 KKEGTAGE

-73 QEYYSEASNWATQA
+73 QEYYSEAGNWATQA

-93 SKGEDPSESYLDNI
+93 SKEEDSVGYKVNSKLDNI

-136 DMFNGLIKESS
+136 DMFNGLIKEAS

-161 QKSFEEGN
+161 EKSLEEGN

-187 SRAMNSGIFSPNI
+187 ARAMNSGIFSPNL

-252 RPVTSGTLLMGAS
+252 RPITSGTLLMGAS

-271 RQIEDDPRYSPAEK
+271 RQIENDPRYSPAEK

-327 INEARM
+327 INESRM

-383 YALGFGSGG
+383 YALGFSSGG
-392 GIQIIANGRAA
+392 GIQLIANGRAA

-417 ETIKQVEEA
+417 ETIRKVEEA
-426 VKGMEDP
+426 VKGMDDP

-461 SQFKEEDR
+461 SKFSEEDR

-503 DLIKERNEIHGKYP
+503 DLIKERNDIHGKYP

-534 EEAVEESAPVTVS
+534 EGAVKEPAPVTVS
-547 LTPESNQAKVKD
+547 LTPESNEAKVKD
-559 VIGKRVELNKQSGVL
+559 VIGKRVEFNKQTGIL

-585 TDDDQIIDLGNIEEI
+585 TDDDQIIELGNIEEI
-600 GEQPLEDA
+600 GDQPLKEA
-608 GISLTDDLVSVDGD
+608 GISLTDDLVSMDGD

-631 KNNYSDPLSAINRD
+631 KNNYSDPLAAINRD
-645 EEGNILS
+645 DEGNILS
-652 VTLDSEK
+652 VTLDAEN
-659 GSKRTFKGN
+659 GAKRTFKGN

-734 DIVSQEPT
+734 DLVSQEPT
-742 PEPVEETTPEAEVK
+742 PEPVEETTPVAEEPAPVEPVEEEVK
-756 TKTKE
+756 QTKSIKKPAKERVYDPPIEPGHFVMLYRRVFGNENEMGGPIFGPYDPKFPGKYGGKE
-761 EIDEELQGL
+761 ES
-770 NYAKLYFNGVLVDR
+770 K
-784 FKDSLENLK
+784 
-793 NYYILSLEKAKR
+793 
-805 IVNEK
+805 IVNRAMRSSKTFQEALANIKEDAK
-810 SPGYVGYEEDG
+810 S
-821 YPLSHAGFY
+821 L
-830 RKEFKRLGI
+830 
-839 DPTKHAS
+839 
-846 KESLFHYNKALEI
+846 
-859 LDALPKEIQERPEEI
+859 
-874 NKYFKKQK
+874 K
-882 KDAAKKAPVKKAPAK
+882 KDTAKKAPAK

-904 ETEKPTEK
+904 KAQESTEKG
-912 SIDYKSVMIEP
+912 IDYKSVMIEP
-923 AEESKKDSESTA
+923 TEDRSKF
-935 KYYSSPIGQ
+935 YSSPYGQ
-944 DVLKLLTEAKN
+944 RVLKLLTEAKN

-961 DFKYDT
+961 DFKYDA
-967 FIDTRIA
+967 FIDTQIA
-974 NAYAF
+974 RSYAF

-1016 EYKLDRSLVEENVKQ
+1016 EYKLDRSLVEENVKN
-1031 YRNYLIK
+1031 YRFYLIK
-1038 QIKKA
+1038 EIKRA

-1064 LPTDILIEMY
+1064 LPTDMLIEMY
-1074 GGKSNFEKALDIV
+1074 GGKSNFEKALDIA
-1087 FDEKGKLRSKK
+1087 FDEKGKLKSKK
-1098 KIETQVELSKAETR
+1098 KSEIEIELSKSKTR
-1112 KSERE
+1112 NAERE
-1117 EKYLKYLEEFNAE
+1117 ETYLKYLEEFNAE
-1130 VLTEEEAK
+1130 VLTKEEVK
-1138 ELDPNS
+1138 ELDRNS
-1144 YIDLRNVTINKF
+1144 YIDLRDVTINKF
-1156 DNGPFEVITFNAPN
+1156 DNGPFQIITFNAPN
-1170 KEDSF
+1170 EKDSF
-1175 SVDTETRDGA
+1175 SVDTETRDGV

-1192 FSSLGKVPIIEI
+1192 FSSLGKVPVIQI
-1204 NKKSTI
+1204 NKNST
-1210 QTAEPVLKTEEDV
+1210 TPTTEPVLKTEEDV
-1223 AVNAKTDVLTQEDP
+1223 AVNAKTGVLTQEDP

-1270 DLVPKIEKIVKGIKF
+1270 DLVPRINKIVKGIKF

-1290 PDSPESK
+1290 PDSPEAK
-1297 KSTKAQ
+1297 KASRAQ
-1303 SLKTDSKGFVPFVNA
+1303 SLKSDSKGFVPFVNA
-1318 LLSFGFEVHVLDNKG
+1318 LLSFGFEVHILDKKG
-1333 AHGIFNTATSNVDPI
+1333 AHGIFNTAISNVDPI

-1358 GKSQVPMTGQ
+1358 GKSQLPMTGQ

-1401 NKEVVIR
+1401 NKEVIIR

-1423 NNPENGLRKD
+1423 NNPEKGLRKD

-1456 DAKFVSKEDMMDMIS
+1456 DSKFMSKEDMMDMIS

-1495 KEDSKEEKV
+1495 KEDSKEEEV

-1510 EEKKENDLSDIYT
+1510 ENKKGNDLSDTYT
-1523 NTEDAKIELDTIDD
+1523 NVQDAKIELDTIDD

-1544 VNEEID
+1544 VDEEID

-1558 LKEQL
+1558 LKQQL
-1563 KEDVNDIKKDKS
+1563 KEDINDIKKDKS
-1575 LSKEERQLAV
+1575 LSKEERALAI
-1585 ESLKEEIQDEI
+1585 ESLKEEIQDGI
-1596 ESIKDQIG
+1596 ESIRDQIG

-1611 GYVSDIKKAKKRLN
+1611 GYMSDIKKAKKRLG
-1625 KLEKTDEEVEPEAIT
+1625 KLEKADEKIEPEAIT
-1640 VKDGDLKMTYKISE
+1640 VKDGDLKMTYRISE

-1659 SKATAI
+1659 SKAAAI
-1665 GKNFLLKIKE
+1665 GENFLLKIKE
-1675 GMLFNGTSKVEN
+1675 GMRFNGTAKVEN

-1724 GDGNVKLNMSD
+1724 GDSNVKLNMSD
-1735 IVKFVENAKFKLN
+1735 IVKFVENAKSKLN

-1760 PSGKLMPSV
+1760 PSGKLMPSA

-1809 AVFNSDNSGEQ
+1809 AVFNSENSGEQ

-1848 ARKMYSGKE
+1848 ARKMYSAKE
-1857 VAELFSQIKA
+1857 VSELFSQIKA
-1867 GDPSSHLGYAILD
+1867 GDASNHLGYAILD

-1899 STGYKALVDDI
+1899 STGYKSLVDDI
-1910 VSNMLGYNGN
+1910 VSNMLAYNGN
-1920 QIVFFDT
+1920 QVVFFDT

-1935 LVNDKHKMIRKLTED
+1935 LVSDKHKMIRKLTED

-1972 TTQDKTIEERIAEGY
+1972 TTEDKTTEERIAEGY

-2039 RVNQMANEMSKL
+2039 KVNEIANEMSKL
-2051 LKPGFVSRLLG
+2051 LKPGFISRLRG
-2062 KKGVDKSFIDLA
+2062 KKGLDKSFIDLA
-2074 NQYFT
+2074 NQYFR

-2088 ISKMKA
+2088 ISKMKS
-2094 STNPKAKK
+2094 STDPRAKR
-2102 FLDLVI
+2102 FLGLVV
-2108 DMRSYVDARS
+2108 DMRSYVDSRS
-2118 SRIVND
+2118 DRIVND
-2124 PMYES
+2124 PMYDN

-2142 GTYVHRSYYFFDH
+2142 GSYVHRSYYFFDH

-2175 LRIQEFNSIMSGV
+2175 LRIQEFNSIMGEV

-2195 AIDLLKGR
+2195 AIDLLNSR

-2222 ENKRKTYRRDKNKST
+2222 ENKRKAYRRDKNKST
-2237 SDAGLK
+2237 SDSGLK
-2243 VDESAMIQRKDV
+2243 IDESAMIQRKDV

-2267 DPVGR
+2267 DPVGS
-2272 FVSTANTLNAIH
+2272 FVSTANALNAIH

-2301 MYQVYS
+2301 MYQIYS
-2307 QEMYGKPWNKLTDTE
+2307 QEMYGKPWNKLTDSE
-2322 KSLVTKRA
+2322 KLLVTKRA

-2337 NKYNIKEREKSS
+2337 TKYNIKEREKSS

-2414 KNFIGGIFFAGIN
+2414 KNFIGGIFFAAIN

-2443 KKVAKGDKTYDSKI
+2443 KKVAKGDKTYDSDI

-2503 WKNFV
+2503 WKIFV

-2527 DYEKKSFAIKMYGKG
+2527 GYEKKSFAIKMYGKD

-2550 QVEVKK
+2550 QVDVQK

-2612 IDKSNKLTKEQRAE
+2612 IDKSNNLSKEQRAE

-2638 STVLGAVPYIVLQSL
+2638 STVLGAVPYMVLQSL

-2672 RPGWLNNH
+2672 RPGWLNSH

-2712 LGEVFK
+2712 LSEIFK

-2731 GQDVYGRAIADPSDP
+2731 GQDVYGREISDPSDP
-2746 AFQQWFDKAQY
+2746 VFQQWYDKAQY
-2757 FIGSTYIPPNV
+2757 FIGTTYIPPNV
-2768 SSSYRDAKKSKLEDP
+2768 SSSYREAKKAQLEDP

-2816 KEYELSFKENYLN
+2816 KEYGLSFKENYLN

-2848 ALYEVANSRGNYQ
+2848 ALYEVANSRNNYQ

-2870 VRSFDDAEQFY
+2870 VNSFDDAERLY